1 MKSRKG
7 FCIVALLVMAT
18 IVLAGMGTGQEAAA
32 AEKRLIIATASTGG
46 TWYPLGGGVANLITK
61 YIPNTSASAKPSGA
75 SVENIRNVG
84 TGRVDLALS
93 QPDAAYFAYKGEGDF
108 KGQKPW
114 ENIRGVFAT
123 YPIDAY
129 FYSVDGTGIK
139 TLADL
144 KGKKV
149 AVGAAG
155 SGTEIFNRMT
165 LEMYGINYGNIDEQF
180 LSAPEATQALKDGTT
195 HAAMYLLGTPA
206 PTIMDLVTQR
216 KTNFLSMEPDKIQT
230 FCKKYP
236 FYAPSNIK
244 AGTYKDQKTDFTT
257 VQYYGIFICNKD
269 MDEKLVYDILKA
281 VFDHKAELAQIHVAF
296 KDIKLETATKSIAI
310 PLHPGAER
318 FFKERGVIK

>member
-1 MKSRKG
+1 MRNKKG
-7 FCIVALLVMAT
+7 FFIVALFVTGVFL
-18 IVLAGMGTGQEAAA
+18 LMGTAAQA

-46 TWYPLGGGVANLITK
+46 TWYPLGGGVANLISK

-84 TGRVDLALS
+84 TGRIDLGIVM
-93 QPDAAYFAYKGEGDF
+93 PDAAYFAYKGEADF
-108 KGQKPW
+108 KADRKW
-114 ENIRGVFAT
+114 ENLRGVFAT
-123 YPIDAY
+123 YPIDAC
-129 FYSVDGTGIK
+129 FYSVEGTGIK

-155 SGTEIFNRMT
+155 SGTEVFNRMM

-216 KTNFLSMEPDKIQT
+216 KTNFLSVEPDKIQA

-236 FYAPSNIK
+236 FYTPSNIK

-269 MDEKLVYDILKA
+269 MDEKLVYDIMKA
-281 VFDHKAELAQIHVAF
+281 VFDHQAELAQIHVAF
-296 KDIKLETATKSIAI
+296 KDIKLATATKSIAI

-318 FFKERGVIK
+318 FLKERGIIK

>member
-1 MKSRKG
+1 MRNKKSI
-7 FCIVALLVMAT
+7 FIVALFVM
-18 IVLAGMGTGQEAAA
+18 VVFCVMGTSVQA

-46 TWYPLGGGVANLITK
+46 TWYPLGGGIANLISK
-61 YIPNTSASAKPSGA
+61 YIPNTSASARPSGA

-84 TGRVDLALS
+84 TGRVDLAIVM
-93 QPDAAYFAYKGEGDF
+93 PDAAYFAYKGEADF
-108 KGQKPW
+108 KADRKW
-114 ENIRGVFAT
+114 ENIRGLFAT
-123 YPIDAY
+123 FPIDAY
-129 FYSVDGTGIK
+129 FYSVEGTGIK

-155 SGTEIFNRMT
+155 SGTEVFNRMI
-165 LEMYGINYGNIDEQF
+165 LEMYGINYDNIAEQF
-180 LSAPEATQALKDGTT
+180 LSAPEATEALKDGTI

-216 KTNFLSMEPDKIQT
+216 KTNFLSMEPDKIQA

-236 FYAPSNIK
+236 FYTPSNIK

-269 MDEKLVYDILKA
+269 MDEKLVYDIMKT
-281 VFDHKAELAQIHVAF
+281 VFDHQPELAQIHVAF
-296 KDIKLETATKSIAI
+296 KDIKLATATKSIAI

-318 FFKERGVIK
+318 FLKERGIIK

>member
-1 MKSRKG
+1 
-7 FCIVALLVMAT
+7 
-18 IVLAGMGTGQEAAA
+18 
-32 AEKRLIIATASTGG
+32 
-46 TWYPLGGGVANLITK
+46 VANLITK
-61 YIPNTSASAKPSGA
+61 YVPNTSASAKPSGA

-84 TGRVDLALS
+84 TGRVDLAIVM
-93 QPDAAYFAYKGEGDF
+93 PDAAYFAYKGEADF
-108 KGQKPW
+108 KAQQKW
-114 ENIRGVFAT
+114 ENLRGVFAT

-129 FYSVDGTGIK
+129 FYSVEGTGIK

-155 SGTEIFNRMT
+155 SGTEIFNRMV

-230 FCKKYP
+230 FCKRYP

-244 AGTYKDQKTDFTT
+244 AGTYKDQKTDFST

-269 MDEKLVYDILKA
+269 MDEKLVYDIVKA

-318 FFKERGVIK
+318 FFRERGVIK